1 MKRAQILL
9 ITILACLF
17 LSGFANA
24 ATVITDQQ
32 ISELTTVAEA
42 GGDVTQLAEDLL
54 AGVTADLIAQG
65 LTGEELSSQIA
76 IAIQE
81 MTSGIPTDMPG
92 FETIVAAIVQGGT
105 AGAVVGV
112 NQAVGA
118 DPNLDAGTLTASVT
132 TGAASAVALIVA
144 ANPTIVTET
153 LVAAV
158 NQGAES
164 QGVAPPEPEAF
175 EDADTPADEGDD
187 TPADDPADTPVA
199 PPTAEAPPEAP
210 PTQDDQNASP
220 V

>member
-1 MKRAQILL
+1 MKKIQLL
-9 ITILACLF
+9 MVTILACLF
-17 LSGFANA
+17 LSGLANA
-24 ATVITDQQ
+24 ATVMTDEQ

-42 GGDVTQLAEDLL
+42 GGNVTQLAEDLL
-54 AGVTADLIAQG
+54 AGVTAELIAQG

-81 MTSGIPTDMPG
+81 LSTGIPTDMPS
-92 FETIVAAIVQGGT
+92 FETVVAAIVQGGT

-118 DPNLDAGTLTASVT
+118 DPNLDAATLTSSVT
-132 TGAASAVALIVA
+132 TGAAAAVTIIVA

-164 QGVAPPEPEAF
+164 QGAAPPEPEAF
-175 EDADTPADEGDD
+175 EPAD
-187 TPADDPADTPVA
+187 TPADDPADTPADDPAPTTPPVA
-199 PPTAEAPPEAP
+199 DAPEAP